1 MIDLTGIVKQVT
13 KSSNSMNYN
22 GKVNTNTFKAFCGK
36 DEYNKYIYRKLRR
49 DTNKTAEDV
58 ANYLM
63 DNWKYNQFSAE
74 VIPND
79 VAKGLDITPSKI
91 REAIKLLV
99 KAGVMVNWNDV
110 VKENQL
116 ENKVL
121 IRSKYWSLFNPLKF
135 NYTTASMFTR
145 KCNEF
150 DRKVNDKDTTILI
163 EIKTAYPYRF
173 PNTDYSDVEDVDLRE
188 EVNLDEVDYDDI
200 SKDNNLL
207 LIK

>member
-13 KSSNSMNYN
+13 KSSNSMNHN

-79 VAKGLDITPSKI
+79 VARCVLPTP
-91 REAIKLLV
+91 
-99 KAGVMVNWNDV
+99 
-110 VKENQL
+110 L
-116 ENKVL
+116 EPTNTTFSCL
-121 IRSKYWSLFNPLKF
+121 STNP
-135 NYTTASMFTR
+135 
-145 KCNEF
+145 NEF
-150 DRKVNDKDTTILI
+150 NSSNSFLFTFGWKSN
-163 EIKTAYPYRF
+163 
-173 PNTDYSDVEDVDLRE
+173 S
-188 EVNLDEVDYDDI
+188 
-200 SKDNNLL
+200 
-207 LIK
+207 